1 MRPFPWLIA
10 HRGAMAE
17 APENSRAAFDLAFSY
32 KMDGIEFDVQMTADG
47 IPVVFHDDTLRRI
60 TGRKNTVADT
70 RFSELAGLDFG
81 KLFSKDFPAQR
92 IMTLE
97 SMLESYS
104 GRGVLMIELKSESGR
119 QNRERYKD
127 SLCRE
132 VVRHIKTNVAQNL
145 LDEIFI
151 LSFDKD
157 LILRTMQFAPCLKYI
172 LNIKKPQQARSNED
186 LFNHNNFWGYCLPR
200 RRLTRGFAGQCREK
214 GLHTAIYSCNSPAEL
229 SAGVD
234 LGADVIMTDDPGR
247 LADILGSGNVLSCE
261 KHNFAEK

>member
-32 KMDGIEFDVQMTADG
+32 NVEGIEFDVQMTADG
-47 IPVVFHDDTLRRI
+47 VPVVFHDNTLRRV
-60 TGRKNTVADT
+60 TGGRNTVADT
-70 RFSELAGLDFG
+70 RFSEISGLDFG
-81 KLFSKDFPAQR
+81 KLFSDNFPAQR

-97 SMLESYS
+97 FMLESYS
-104 GRGVLMIELKSESGR
+104 GRGILMIELKSESGR
-119 QNRERYKD
+119 REPEEYKD
-127 SLCRE
+127 SLCGE
-132 VVRHIKTNVAQNL
+132 VVRLIGKYVAQNL

-157 LILRTMQFAPCLKYI
+157 LILRIMQLAPYLKYI
-172 LNIKKPQQARSNED
+172 LNIKTPQQVRSNED
-186 LFNHNNFWGYCLPR
+186 LFNHNSLWGYCLPR

-214 GLHTAIYSCNSPAEL
+214 GLHTAIYSCNSPSDV

-234 LGADVIMTDDPGR
+234 MGADVIMTDDPGR
-247 LADILGSGNVLSCE
+247 IAGILGNKNDAL
-261 KHNFAEK
+261 